1 MRRADAQPKSPSSTP
16 PISLPLPPDLHCE
29 YKRRHRNS
37 LSSCFEELKTTPPRT
52 PACRFTRVGGWD
64 SGSESEDDRIVSP
77 PAEGK
82 FDDDDEND
90 INELGWKSERI
101 LDLDGQEEKHDGTHE
116 DAHHGS
122 NTHFD
127 NLDQGMLPG
136 TNVIIK
142 RSNLKAK
149 ILRKSLF
156 HGQLK
161 YLVKLD
167 SSGLESEHESS
178 EIEISEPPLGWVVK
192 WSENDVTHEDEGQVS
207 EFSGLVI
214 GASWFREVKR
224 VEVELEK
231 GNTVWKDFDNVRFI
245 EPISGTRVACNY
257 KDEDGNESVKSGVIE
272 GRSTFRNESRFQ
284 VKFDEGGDA
293 WVDLQNFISP
303 NEFRNL

>member
-16 PISLPLPPDLHCE
+16 PRSLPLPPDLHCE

-90 INELGWKSERI
+90 INELRWKSERI

-116 DAHHGS
+116 DAHHGT

-156 HGQLK
+156 HGQ
-161 YLVKLD
+161 VR
-167 SSGLESEHESS
+167 GCERRHHC
-178 EIEISEPPLGWVVK
+178 PPTIKHHYQTPL
-192 WSENDVTHEDEGQVS
+192 STHYPIRHCVALTRR
-207 EFSGLVI
+207 F
-214 GASWFREVKR
+214 ASWLLTAKVPRKTRF
-224 VEVELEK
+224 
-231 GNTVWKDFDNVRFI
+231 VWPGVRARI
-245 EPISGTRVACNY
+245 L
-257 KDEDGNESVKSGVIE
+257 
-272 GRSTFRNESRFQ
+272 RN
-284 VKFDEGGDA
+284 
-293 WVDLQNFISP
+293 
-303 NEFRNL
+303 RNLRAPSWLGG